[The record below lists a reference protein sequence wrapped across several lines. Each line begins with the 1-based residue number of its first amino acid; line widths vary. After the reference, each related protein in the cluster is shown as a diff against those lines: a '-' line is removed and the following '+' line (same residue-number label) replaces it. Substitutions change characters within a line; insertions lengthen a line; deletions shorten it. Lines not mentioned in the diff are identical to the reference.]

1 MPYVKR
7 LIHAMTPGTDMH
19 EARQGEQESGSGAS
33 LDGTSMRDWTKR
45 EGLGHQNLQEA
56 GMDYTYDGGRG
67 RPQAEGLPIA
77 RDARAV
83 MGLRD
88 ITHHDSDAWKGQFRN
103 HDPMMRGAVTV
114 GRETHTAR
122 RIGSGGQSRGAIRK
136 LVE

>member
-1 MPYVKR
+1 MGDTFRWY
-7 LIHAMTPGTDMH
+7 
-19 EARQGEQESGSGAS
+19 E
-33 LDGTSMRDWTKR
+33 R
-45 EGLGHQNLQEA
+45 EGLEKDDELSHLGLHEA

-67 RPQAEGLPIA
+67 RPQADGLPIA
-77 RDARAV
+77 QDARAV

-88 ITHHDSDAWKGQFRN
+88 ITRYDSDAWKGRFRN

>member
-88 ITHHDSDAWKGQFRN
+88 ITRYDSDAWKGRFRN

-114 GRETHTAR
+114 GRDPHGQKNWQWW
-122 RIGSGGQSRGAIRK
+122 GSRVAQSGS
-136 LVE
+136 